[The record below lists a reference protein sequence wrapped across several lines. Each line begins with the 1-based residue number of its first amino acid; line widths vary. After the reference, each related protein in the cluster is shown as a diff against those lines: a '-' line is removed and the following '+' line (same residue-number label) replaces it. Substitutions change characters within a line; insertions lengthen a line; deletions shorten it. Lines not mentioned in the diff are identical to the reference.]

1 MSNFYKRA
9 GNNALILDQ
18 NKTKYGNKK
27 VTIDGYTFDSIFEG
41 QYYGKLKM
49 LKLAGQ
55 IKDFKMQVPFPVNIN
70 GKHVFK
76 YIADFVVT
84 ENDNTAQIHEV
95 KGYKTDVYKL
105 KKKCIEAYYNIKIKE
120 IRK

>member
-1 MSNFYKRA
+1 MAKYFKRA
-9 GNNALILDQ
+9 GNNALISDQ
-18 NKTKYGNKK
+18 SKTKYGNKK
-27 VTIDGYTFDSIFEG
+27 VVIDGYTFDSVFEG
-41 QYYGKLKM
+41 QYYVKLKM

-55 IKDFKMQVPFPVNIN
+55 IKDFKMQVPFPVMIN